1 MKTILITILL
11 CSLMCLSAAAET
23 IRVTTREN
31 AVRSECR
38 FFAPVKLKV
47 ALGDSLNVSGRKGD
61 WFLVSVKGVNGCIHK
76 SAVENRNFSAA
87 GHGAAAGAAS
97 ADEVSL
103 AGKGFNP
110 QVEAEYRKSGTNLN
124 YAAVDEIGR
133 LSVVNDKKLETFIKQ
148 GGLIQP

>member
-1 MKTILITILL
+1 MKTIITVILL
-11 CSLMCLSAAAET
+11 CSLFALTAAAET

-31 AVRSECR
+31 AVRGECR

-47 ALGDSLNVSGRKGD
+47 VLGDQLTVKGRKGD
-61 WFLVSVKGVNGCIHK
+61 WYLVSAKGVSGCIHK
-76 SAVENRNFSAA
+76 SAVESRSF
-87 GHGAAAGAAS
+87 AAAGRGAATGGTS

-110 QVEAEYRKSGTNLN
+110 QVEAGYRKSGKGLN
-124 YAAVDEIGR
+124 YAAVDEISRIQVGEK
-133 LSVVNDKKLETFIKQ
+133 SLETFVEQ

>member
-1 MKTILITILL
+1 MRTLTIAILL
-11 CSLMCLSAAAET
+11 CSLSSMTAAAET
-23 IRVTTREN
+23 LKVTTRDN

-47 ALGDSLNVSGRKGD
+47 VLGDKLTVTGRKGD
-61 WFLVSVKGVNGCIHK
+61 WYLVSAKGVNGCIHK
-76 SAVENRNFSAA
+76 SAVEARSFASS
-87 GHGAAAGAAS
+87 GRGAATGGTS

-110 QVEAEYRKSGTNLN
+110 QVEAGYRKNNKNLN
-124 YAAVDEIGR
+124 YAAVDEIAR
-133 LSVVNDKKLETFIKQ
+133 LSVGEKALESFVLQ